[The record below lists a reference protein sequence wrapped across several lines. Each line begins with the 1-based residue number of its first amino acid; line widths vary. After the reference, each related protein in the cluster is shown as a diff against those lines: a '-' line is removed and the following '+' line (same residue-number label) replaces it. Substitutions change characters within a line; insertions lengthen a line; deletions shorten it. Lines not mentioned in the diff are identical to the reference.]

1 MLLHLVI
8 TPIAF
13 QLLKGT
19 AVEFSRELFVSE
31 YENHIVYKMQIEVK
45 SYNIQATIFCTQ
57 SILIRKLKRKKKNF
71 VMQLKQWQKLNFHAA
86 NRLAHATGKWKLQPC
101 GLWSR
106 SAPAPKHDLR
116 EIKYT
121 HVT

>member
-31 YENHIVYKMQIEVK
+31 YENHIVYKMQVEVK

-71 VMQLKQWQKLNFHAA
+71 VMQLKQWHIN
-86 NRLAHATGKWKLQPC
+86 
-101 GLWSR
+101 
-106 SAPAPKHDLR
+106 
-116 EIKYT
+116 
-121 HVT
+121 